1 MKIAVIDGQGGGI
14 GKHITAKIRKHLGRE
29 IEIIALGTNSVATS
43 MMLKAGANEGATGES
58 AIVYTVDQ
66 VDVITGSLSILVAH
80 SMLGELT
87 PSIATA
93 VSRSKALKMLLPI
106 GKNKVEIVGVQKE
119 PLPHLIDMLIDNL
132 KKFREVD

>member
-1 MKIAVIDGQGGGI
+1 MIYKSQLLDPGI